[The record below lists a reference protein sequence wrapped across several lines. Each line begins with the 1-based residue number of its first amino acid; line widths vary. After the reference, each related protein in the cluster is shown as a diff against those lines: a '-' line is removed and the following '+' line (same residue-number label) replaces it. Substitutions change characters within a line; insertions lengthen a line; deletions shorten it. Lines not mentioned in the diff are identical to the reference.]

1 MAAYRLTAD
10 ENGKT
15 HLEEWD
21 LFAWPFENGP
31 GEFKGVGGAVMGD
44 ASRVMLMRFER
55 GARPGFHR
63 AVPSFAVVV
72 AGELVITDSAGVDA
86 VLQVGDAI
94 RVETT
99 GRGGWRLPM
108 RDSAGLPNIS
118 PAIISGPACW
128 TSWRRSGE
136 ADAAPRAA
144 PRQQEAP

>member
-1 MAAYRLTAD
+1 MTAYRLTAD
-10 ENGKT
+10 EHGKT

-44 ASRVMLMRFER
+44 ASRVMLMRFEV
-55 GARPGFHR
+55 GAHPGFHR

-72 AGELVITDSAGVDA
+72 AGELVITDSAGVEA

-99 GRGGWRLPM
+99 GRGGWRLGNRGEHEALLALVQMPPAKAEPPGPPSSEA
-108 RDSAGLPNIS
+108 RD
-118 PAIISGPACW
+118 
-128 TSWRRSGE
+128 
-136 ADAAPRAA
+136 
-144 PRQQEAP
+144 